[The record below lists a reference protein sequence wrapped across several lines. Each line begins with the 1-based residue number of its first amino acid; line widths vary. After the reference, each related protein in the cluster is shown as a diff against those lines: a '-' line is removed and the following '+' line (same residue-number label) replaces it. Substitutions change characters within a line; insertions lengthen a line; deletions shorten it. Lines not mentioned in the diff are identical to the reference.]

1 MISVSESESDSDSP
15 SQPSGLSQS
24 LSQGLSQGLSP
35 DLRKPSFVYFLIST
49 NGSTY
54 IGATVDLNHRL
65 RQHNREIKGGAHATS
80 ARVLSGETWQR
91 VCYVSGFPDWTA
103 ALQFEWRW
111 KQISRKQSQKMKP
124 LERRLIALRK
134 LLDLDRPTTKAITYN
149 SWATPP
155 VVNFEDD
162 WSVASDIF
170 SVI

>member
-24 LSQGLSQGLSP
+24 LSPGLSPGLSQG
-35 DLRKPSFVYFLIST
+35 LRKPSFVYFLIST
-49 NGSTY
+49 KGSTY

-111 KQISRKQSQKMKP
+111 KQISRKQSKKMKP
-124 LERRLIALRK
+124 LERRLISLRK

-149 SWATPP
+149 SWSTPP